1 MMAEKNSQLCAEIK
15 KFSIQSAH
23 LSNYH
28 ISLWR
33 KVFLFI
39 FNQSFYIYIKDA
51 HCFFVVKKNPA
62 VTL

>member
-23 LSNYH
+23 LSNYN

-33 KVFLFI
+33 KVFVFSCNKKI
-39 FNQSFYIYIKDA
+39 SIHIKVA
-51 HCFFVVKKNPA
+51 HCCLGTPKKM
-62 VTL
+62 